1 MAAMAWIFAKL
12 GGTVVVEGIVLVTTM
27 DVLEELGKGD
37 EKEVVWLMVVV
48 MGWVNDGYTT
58 LGCKGNSAMN
68 GSVDELAVDCG
79 YDEYM
84 ILWCRGNSGL
94 MGS

>member
-1 MAAMAWIFAKL
+1 MAWIFAEL
-12 GGTVVVEGIVLVTTM
+12 GGTVVVVGIVLVTTM

-58 LGCKGNSAMN
+58 LGCKGSSGMN

-79 YDEYM
+79 
-84 ILWCRGNSGL
+84 
-94 MGS
+94 